1 MKSKQLLNTLFLI
14 LLCMSL
20 VTGSR
25 SRMKIHAKKVLKPDS
40 TVEKEGKT
48 NSVGYTAKQID
59 ETMAEL
65 NKV

>member
-1 MKSKQLLNTLFLI
+1 
-14 LLCMSL
+14 
-20 VTGSR
+20 
-25 SRMKIHAKKVLKPDS
+25 MKIHAKKVLKPDS

-65 NKV
+65 NKVWYE